1 MSVSIQ
7 ACRRLAGALLA
18 GCALACA
25 PAAFAQPSGE
35 FARFAEADETSRIV
49 IDYSVWTELLNG
61 IVFDVGHSNRRP
73 ALGRAQVTGTLISPE
88 TTSRYR
94 YETNRVVYHL
104 MEDDHRALIS
114 AYRAELEALPSQVA
128 LSSLSPNEQLA
139 YWLNLHNV
147 VVIDE
152 LARRYPV
159 RRTDNQR
166 INGQPVYDAKIIA
179 VDGVPLSLNDIRLR
193 IVGEGWSD
201 PLVMYGFFSG
211 AIGGPTVRNEAFSG
225 ARVWTQLRLNAREFV
240 NGLRGIDTNR
250 RRTMISPLYAE
261 HRNLFPGWPM
271 DLYAHLASLADSA
284 ADDLEPFDGE
294 PSYVNYDWAIAD
306 LTNGRIGCGSGA
318 DANAVTVI
326 QGDTSTS
333 NAIDCQILPAQAR
346 NLVDVVV
353 TRRLEFLRQG
363 RLGQVTVRDIPTD
376 PNAGDREED
385 GGSR

>member
-18 GCALACA
+18 GCALAVA

-35 FARFAEADETSRIV
+35 LARFAEADDTSRIV
-49 IDYSVWTELLNG
+49 IDYGVWSELLNG

-73 ALGRAQVTGTLISPE
+73 AMGRAQITGSLISPE
-88 TTSRYR
+88 TSSRYR

-104 MEDDHRALIS
+104 MEDDHRELIS

-128 LSSLSPNEQLA
+128 LSSLNPNEQLA

-152 LARRYPV
+152 LASRYPV
-159 RRTDNQR
+159 TRVNSQR
-166 INGQPVYDAKIIA
+166 INGEPFHDAKIIT
-179 VDGVPLSLNDIRLR
+179 VDGVRLSLNDIRLR

-250 RRTMISPLYAE
+250 RRTMISPVYAE
-261 HRNLFPGWPM
+261 HRGLFPDWPM
-271 DLYAHLASLADSA
+271 DLYAHLAGLADSA
-284 ADDLEPFDGE
+284 SDDLAPFDGE
-294 PSYVNYDWAIAD
+294 PAYVNYDWAIAD
-306 LTNGRIGCGSGA
+306 LTNGRKGCNSGA
-318 DANAVTVI
+318 DSSPLTVVSAR
-326 QGDTSTS
+326 GSTS
-333 NAIDCQILPAQAR
+333 AAIDCNVLPLQAR
-346 NLVDVVV
+346 TLVEVVV
-353 TRRLEFLRQG
+353 ARRLEFMRQG
-363 RLGQVTVRDIPTD
+363 RLGQVTVRDIPTNPD
-376 PNAGDREED
+376 ARRDED
-385 GGSR
+385 GDSR

>member
-1 MSVSIQ
+1 MSVSIKT
-7 ACRRLAGALLA
+7 CRRLAGALMA
-18 GCALACA
+18 GCALATA

-35 FARFAEADETSRIV
+35 FARFAVSDEASRTV
-49 IDYSVWTELLNG
+49 IDYTVWTELLNG

-73 ALGRAQVTGTLISPE
+73 ATGRVQVTGSLLSPE

-152 LARRYPV
+152 IARRYPV
-159 RRTDNQR
+159 TRLNNQR
-166 INGQPVYDAKIIA
+166 INGQPFHEAKIIT
-179 VDGVPLSLNDIRLR
+179 VDGVSLSLNDIRLR
-193 IVGEGWSD
+193 IVGERWSD

-225 ARVWTQLRLNAREFV
+225 ERVWTQLRLNGREFV

-250 RRTMISPLYAE
+250 RNTMISPLYAE
-261 HRNLFPGWPM
+261 HRNLFPNWPM
-271 DLYAHLASLADSA
+271 DLYGHLAGLADSA
-284 ADDLEPFDGE
+284 SDDLEPFDGE
-294 PSYVNYDWAIAD
+294 PAYVNYDWSIAD
-306 LTNGRIGCGSGA
+306 LTNGRIGCTSGA
-318 DANAVTVI
+318 DASPVTI
-326 QGDTSTS
+326 SAGDTSTS
-333 NAIDCQILPAQAR
+333 NAIDCRVLPAQAR
-346 NLVDVVV
+346 TLVDVVV
-353 TRRLEFLRQG
+353 TRRLEFIRQG
-363 RLGQVTVRDIPTD
+363 RLGQVTVRDIPTNPD
-376 PNAGDREED
+376 ARDEDED
-385 GGSR
+385 GDSR